1 MARQLVA
8 QGTSDVDRFKEIV
21 ARQPGEGVTVMEL
34 DVPDKFVIP
43 YFFDLPFGSG
53 LDDLLPLI
61 DRAIEEIPGVHLVGA
76 STYTVRNGL
85 GTFRIQVRTNPLP
98 VLGILVGAAVI
109 GILGIFGVVGWRI
122 YRFDLAEF
130 ANEVGV
136 GGIFKLALGGS
147 LFVFAL
153 ALLGLGAVL
162 FLRRSGAL

>member
-1 MARQLVA
+1 MALQLVA

-61 DRAIEEIPGVHLVGA
+61 DRAIEEIPGVHLVGS

-98 VLGILVGAAVI
+98 VLGILAGAAVI
-109 GILGIFGVVGWRI
+109 GILGILGVVGWRI
-122 YRFDLAEF
+122 LRLSPEEF
-130 ANEVGV
+130 AGALPE
-136 GGIFKLALGGS
+136 LALGGAV
-147 LFVFAL
+147 FVGSL
-153 ALLGLGAVL
+153 ALLGI
-162 FLRRSGAL
+162 GALLLMRRVGV